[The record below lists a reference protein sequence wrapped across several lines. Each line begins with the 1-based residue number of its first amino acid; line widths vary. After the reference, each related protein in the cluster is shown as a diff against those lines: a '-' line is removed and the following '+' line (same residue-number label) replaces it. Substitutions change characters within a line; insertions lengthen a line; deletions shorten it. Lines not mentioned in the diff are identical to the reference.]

1 MFLLISFAIAC
12 ILAIVLHG
20 TTRRFVRN
28 RLVSEAAARAAS
40 ALGRAGE
47 LFPLVSR
54 VAALA
59 WAGGPATRWWVRA
72 LLAALVGVLGSLLGG
87 VIRGAAE
94 RARAAGAWPW
104 PP

>member
-59 WAGGPATRWWVRA
+59 WAARA
-72 LLAALVGVLGSLLGG
+72 
-87 VIRGAAE
+87 GAAVTSLDE
-94 RARAAGAWPW
+94 VGDWVLLTT
-104 PP
+104 PPASR